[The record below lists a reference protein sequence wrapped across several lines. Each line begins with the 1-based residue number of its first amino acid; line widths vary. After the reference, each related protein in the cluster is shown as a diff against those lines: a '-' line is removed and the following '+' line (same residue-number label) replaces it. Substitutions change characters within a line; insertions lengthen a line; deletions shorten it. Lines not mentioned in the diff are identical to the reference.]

1 MWSFQGIVLSN
12 RKRHM
17 MGIGIKLFSLS
28 AFSTEQHCYLIPST
42 IRHFREVLHVSSCTS
57 QNCIAVAL
65 KIHFYFVQIMLMY
78 RYIFKINQHTIV
90 YLNIK

>member
-1 MWSFQGIVLSN
+1 MWNFQGIVLSN

-28 AFSTEQHCYLIPST
+28 TFSTEQHCYLIPST
-42 IRHFREVLHVSSCTS
+42 ILHVSTCMS
-57 QNCIAVAL
+57 QNCIAVAF

-78 RYIFKINQHTIV
+78 RYIFKINQHTVV